1 MAGRSQNLQIQNIDK
16 PLPNTMNIPHNR
28 HSSQTMHTS
37 SNERRSLLAG
47 TSSHSQTGPFDMP
60 ADMELD
66 SFISRCSSTQGT
78 ESPYHVESPSG
89 RVSAAVSS
97 QALPQ
102 RSNDK
107 HSLLS
112 GLSNPED
119 DPIELDPLPTNSA
132 RSINSIQN
140 QTRPE
145 HNPFPGIGRSSS
157 LSEFIPLNR
166 THASYTPFPP
176 RDPPTTI
183 KSFLPVNKTTI
194 ENNSWSHNVKDPQ
207 SPPHSLFSNRL
218 IVAERALASSYSP
231 TSMHGT
237 HITPLHSSIT
247 TSRSLNSK
255 SPVSDLTDSG
265 VESSTETMAEKKRKT
280 DSDDLAQAKKQ
291 KLDTANKAKRIP
303 KSKEPKPEPV
313 SSFSIACTALLTSIQ
328 AKYRLGQDLW
338 MLILEFTPP
347 SFLRKA
353 RLLNKEFKSMVDQYE
368 SIFVNQRKANYGED
382 MPDAPTGLTQR
393 QYNDLLGGK
402 GCLER
407 GCDDEKASRTHWS
420 WAKRWCWNCWKSKI
434 EREDRVIKMRQNQ
447 YGRSTIQKM
456 LECIP
461 VGMHDSFLKP
471 HDFID
476 DVDGRPR
483 GAPRLYKYYLKE
495 DVEKI
500 IVKYEALAPPPYVE
514 DPTHTPAQKASALAA
529 YQALMSELDQK
540 RTDFFAEEKKKNDE
554 HMATVQ
560 KIEAAIRKRRELNRN
575 PYDDNRKA
583 RKELFTRRAQED
595 IPHIPTEFVQS
606 AVAFKAAT
614 RIFRDGGTERG
625 WQTLKPK
632 IEKEWEKRGQET
644 ASTSTKS
651 IGLSQAEDGGD
662 TEGDDVDSVHEMPQM
677 DVSRDSSNPI
687 GFSGQFQ
694 HRHAQFPPQMQRQR
708 MPGQPNQTLGS
719 SMVSPGGMYTSSL
732 YGNGFGPSINRQ
744 YLTPATRKVP
754 TGMDVFTNYSV
765 ARGINPGNI
774 FSTATSSAMPNFAS
788 SYASHTRL
796 TNEFHSNSIAQLPS
810 TQIPISSLLGPPI
823 PPRAPTYNPNPYT

>member
-1 MAGRSQNLQIQNIDK
+1 
-16 PLPNTMNIPHNR
+16 
-28 HSSQTMHTS
+28 
-37 SNERRSLLAG
+37 
-47 TSSHSQTGPFDMP
+47 MP

-66 SFISRCSSTQGT
+66 SFISRSSSTQGT

-89 RVSAAVSS
+89 RVSAAASS
-97 QALPQ
+97 QAFPQ

-119 DPIELDPLPTNSA
+119 DPIELDPLPINSA

-145 HNPFPGIGRSSS
+145 NNPFPGIGRSSS
-157 LSEFIPLNR
+157 LREFIPLNR
-166 THASYTPFPP
+166 THASYIPFPP

-207 SPPHSLFSNRL
+207 SASHSLFSNRP
-218 IVAERALASSYSP
+218 VVVERALASSYSP

-237 HITPLHSSIT
+237 HITSLHSSIT

-255 SPVSDLTDSG
+255 SPFSDLTDSG

-280 DSDDLAQAKKQ
+280 DSGGLSQAKKQ
-291 KLDTANKAKRIP
+291 KLETANKTKRIP

-313 SSFSIACTALLTSIQ
+313 SSSSIACTAFLTSIQ

-382 MPDAPTGLTQR
+382 MPDAPIGLTQR

-407 GCDDEKASRTHWS
+407 DCDDEKASRTHWS

-500 IVKYEALAPPPYVE
+500 IVKYEALSPPPYVE

-595 IPHIPTEFVQS
+595 IPYIPTEFVQS

-651 IGLSQAEDGGD
+651 IGLSQAEDSGD

-677 DVSRDSSNPI
+677 DIGRDSSNSI
-687 GFSGQFQ
+687 GLPSQFQQ
-694 HRHAQFPPQMQRQR
+694 HRHAQLESQLQRQR
-708 MPGQPNQTLGS
+708 MLGQPNQTLGS
-719 SMVSPGGMYTSSL
+719 SMVSPGGMFASSL
-732 YGNGFGPSINRQ
+732 YGNGFGSSINRQ
-744 YLTPATRKVP
+744 YLTPATRKVS
-754 TGMDVFTNYSV
+754 TGMDVFTNYSA
-765 ARGINPGNI
+765 ARVISPVNL
-774 FSTATSSAMPNFAS
+774 FSSATSSAMPNFAP

-796 TNEFHSNSIAQLPS
+796 TNEFHSNSIAQSSS

-823 PPRAPTYNPNPYT
+823 PSSAPRAPTYNPNPYT